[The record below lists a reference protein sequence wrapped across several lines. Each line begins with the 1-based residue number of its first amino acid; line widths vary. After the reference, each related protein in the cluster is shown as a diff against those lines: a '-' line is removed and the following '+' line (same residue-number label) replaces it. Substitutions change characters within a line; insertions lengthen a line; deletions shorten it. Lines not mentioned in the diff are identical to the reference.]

1 LLLPLS
7 LKIVGTNISL
17 GDNARLIGA
26 ERGGG
31 GATKNAR
38 CSELEDLVYGGFGG
52 CYLVC
57 LSQGSDAVEL

>member
-1 LLLPLS
+1 MP
-7 LKIVGTNISL
+7 
-17 GDNARLIGA
+17 ALIGV
-26 ERGGG
+26 ERGDV

-57 LSQGSDAVEL
+57 LSQGHDAVEL